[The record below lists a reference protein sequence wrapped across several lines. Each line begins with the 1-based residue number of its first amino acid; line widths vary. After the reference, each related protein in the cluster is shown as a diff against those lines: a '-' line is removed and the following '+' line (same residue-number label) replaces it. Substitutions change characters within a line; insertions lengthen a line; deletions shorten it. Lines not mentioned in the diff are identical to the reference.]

1 MKFLSLILLFLLS
14 LESQAYSL
22 AKQIPLVPYN
32 CKNCDGLSHEKLSLS
47 WPTQDSP
54 LLTKTMHEQ
63 TSRKYQ
69 VKASLKELR
78 QGVTIHTSAAAAIV
92 RIAPANLKT
101 TVKPQFRISN
111 KRGLNLSLLE
121 ASSLYSQKEALKN
134 TPFAGNTLAL
144 AELKPELGFGQF
156 TITSTLA
163 DRNKDDELFIIHVY
177 DRYAATALTIQTN
190 KARYYSG
197 DEFVATL
204 ILKDRE
210 QNYSID
216 DLTLSLV
223 SPDGEATPLVA
234 TPIAEN
240 IFQARTILNSEK
252 NSRGGNWYVEATVT
266 TIIDDDIIWRQ
277 AHSAFSYTIPSAAV
291 VNITKGPANDYDFIA
306 TVEVVTGSRYALQA
320 VLLGSDAQGKLHPIQ
335 TTQSAAWLPAGQHRL
350 NFSFD
355 SNLKTDYKAPYY
367 LSYIHLT
374 DFGQMKPVFEFD
386 VPIEVNKLS

>member
-1 MKFLSLILLFLLS
+1 MKFISLILLSLLC
-14 LESQAYSL
+14 LESQAFTI
-22 AKQIPLVPYN
+22 AKQVPLVPYD
-32 CKNCDGLSHEKLSLS
+32 CKSCGSLSHEELSMN

-54 LLTKTMHEQ
+54 LHALTMHQQ

-78 QGVTIHTSAAAAIV
+78 RGVTIHTSAPGAIV
-92 RIAPANLKT
+92 RIAPVDHKNS
-101 TVKPQFRISN
+101 VKPQFRITN

-144 AELKPELGFGQF
+144 AELKPEVGFGQF
-156 TITSTLA
+156 TITSPQA
-163 DRNKDDELFIIHVY
+163 DRNKDNELFIIHVY

-197 DEFVATL
+197 DEFVATV
-204 ILKDRE
+204 ILKDKE

-216 DLTLSLV
+216 DLTMSLV
-223 SPDGEATPLVA
+223 SPDGDVTPLVA

-240 IFQARTILNSEK
+240 IFQARTFLNSEE
-252 NSRGGNWYVEATVT
+252 NSRGGNWYVDATVT
-266 TIIDDDIIWRQ
+266 TIIGDDIIWRQ
-277 AHSAFSYTIPSAAV
+277 AHSAFSFTIPSAAV
-291 VNITKGPANDYDFIA
+291 VNITKGPDHFDFIA
-306 TVEVVTGSRYALQA
+306 TVEVATGSRYALQA
-320 VLLGSDAQGKLHPIQ
+320 VLLGSDAQGKTHPIQ
-335 TTQSAAWLPAGQHRL
+335 TAQSAAWLSAGQQRL

-386 VPIEVNKLS
+386 TPIEVNNLS